1 MLDVTKCMWI
11 WTSRRLPSKMVKKKK
26 KGNIRTKSTEQKE
39 AEYKEKEILAVL
51 EAKKKSLN
59 GQEMKTDSRRKW
71 LC

>member
-1 MLDVTKCMWI
+1 
-11 WTSRRLPSKMVKKKK
+11 MVKKKKK

-39 AEYKEKEILAVL
+39 AEYNPKEKEILAVL

-59 GQEMKTDSRRKW
+59 GREMRTDSRRKR

>member
-1 MLDVTKCMWI
+1 
-11 WTSRRLPSKMVKKKK
+11 MVKKKK
-26 KGNIRTKSTEQKE
+26 KCNIRNKSTEQKE

-59 GQEMKTDSRRKW
+59 GREMKTDSRRKW